1 MGMRE
6 SLEIFGNILKVNLRR
21 QYPWPALTAVAL
33 LVLTKLMFNINAL
46 EGSAVAQPLEMLV
59 IWIGPALLATVFLP
73 EQNPEIRDV
82 VRARRTSY
90 LQVCLLRILYAS
102 LTVIVL
108 VLIFTGIMKAAE
120 SQILPYHIWG
130 SICSA
135 LMFGALGLAAAGI
148 SGNAAAGFMVCM
160 IYYLA
165 SYGMGRKLGVFSL
178 FSMSKGQM
186 SGKGWQLLT
195 AVVLVV
201 AALGVMRR
209 RRQI

>member
-1 MGMRE
+1 M
-6 SLEIFGNILKVNLRR
+6 SDKLEIYGNILKINLRR
-21 QYPWPALTAVAL
+21 QYPWPALAAAAL
-33 LVLTKLMFNINAL
+33 LILTKLIFNIDAL
-46 EGSAVAQPLEMLV
+46 EGTAVAQPLELLMV
-59 IWIGPALLATVFLP
+59 WIGPALLVPVFLL

-82 VRARRTSY
+82 VRARKTSY
-90 LQVCLLRILYAS
+90 LYICILRILYSA
-102 LTVIVL
+102 LTVVL
-108 VLIFTGIMKAAE
+108 MTVLFTGIMKAGE

-135 LMFGALGLAAAGI
+135 LLLGALGLAAAGI
-148 SGNAAAGFMVCM
+148 SGNAAGGFMVCM
-160 IYYLA
+160 LYYLA

-195 AVVLVV
+195 AMVLTVG
-201 AALGVMRR
+201 ALAVMRR

>member
-6 SLEIFGNILKVNLRR
+6 KLEIFGNILKVNLRR

-46 EGSAVAQPLEMLV
+46 EGSAVARPLEMLV

-90 LQVCLLRILYAS
+90 LQVCLFRILYAS

-108 VLIFTGIMKAAE
+108 ILIFTGIMKAAE

-135 LMFGALGLAAAGI
+135 LLLGALGLAAAGI
-148 SGNAAAGFMVCM
+148 SGNAAGGFMVCM

>member
-1 MGMRE
+1 MGISE
-6 SLEIFGNILKVNLRR
+6 KVEIYGNILKVNLRR
-21 QYPWPALTAVAL
+21 QYPWPALAAVVL
-33 LVLTKLMFNINAL
+33 LVLTKLMFNLNAL
-46 EGSAVAQPLEMLV
+46 EGAAVAQPLEMLM

-73 EQNPEIRDV
+73 EQNPEIREV

-108 VLIFTGIMKAAE
+108 TLVFTGIMKADE

-135 LMFGALGLAAAGI
+135 LLFGAVVLAAAGI
-148 SGNAAAGFMVCM
+148 SGNVAGGFMMCM
-160 IYYLA
+160 LYYLA
-165 SYGMGRKLGVFSL
+165 RYGMGSRLGIFSL

-195 AVVLVV
+195 AVVLV
-201 AALGVMRR
+201 AATLAVMRR